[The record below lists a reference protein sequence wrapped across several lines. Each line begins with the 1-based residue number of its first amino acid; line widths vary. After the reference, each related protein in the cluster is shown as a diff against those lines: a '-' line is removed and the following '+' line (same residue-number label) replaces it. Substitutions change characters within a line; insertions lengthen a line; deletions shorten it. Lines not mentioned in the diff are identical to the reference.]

1 MVECR
6 QARDGFLLS
15 RVQTFVSR
23 DPNLRNISTAATPS
37 VPQLASAIA
46 CLALLY
52 FVAAR
57 LTGAG
62 LVDDSY
68 IFLRYG
74 RNIWSGAGA
83 VFNPG
88 EYVEGYT
95 SPLWLACATL
105 IQGIGLAPPEAL
117 ALASATTGILTI
129 ALVGLA
135 NPVSS
140 SAARLLAAAF
150 VASSP
155 VFAYWSQT
163 GMDTPLFALLLV
175 ASILSFEKQLR
186 SGGSLLMPG
195 VLLALTALTRL
206 EAVTILGIMGLVLW
220 RSGRRPLS
228 RAAIEI
234 AAPSC
239 VLLGAHELWRHAYY
253 GQWLPNTFTAKV
265 GIPRSVLL
273 GAGITYV
280 TAAAKSAAPA
290 LVALAIAIRRA
301 SKSGI
306 LSLQTPAL
314 VIGWITLLIVLTG
327 GDHFGLFRFFVPV
340 VALTALL
347 VGRIADTFVASS
359 PRPMRAIVIGM
370 ALIVAVNGYFLS
382 SPEVARARFE
392 VVYARGW
399 ANTGR
404 WCAANL
410 PPGSLAATVVGAIP
424 YFCDRP
430 TVDLLG
436 LTDAYIARHGE
447 IFVRGAP
454 GHQKFATD
462 YVLGRQPDFIFFP
475 SSGVLPT
482 PLFRTIESRH
492 NLAERST
499 HALMDL
505 TTRPAIERDYVYQA
519 TPLDDGTWIELLR
532 RRK

>member
-1 MVECR
+1 M
-6 QARDGFLLS
+6 LLK
-15 RVQTFVSR
+15 
-23 DPNLRNISTAATPS
+23 AA
-37 VPQLASAIA
+37 
-46 CLALLY
+46 
-52 FVAAR
+52 
-57 LTGAG
+57 
-62 LVDDSY
+62 
-68 IFLRYG
+68 
-74 RNIWSGAGA
+74 
-83 VFNPG
+83 
-88 EYVEGYT
+88 
-95 SPLWLACATL
+95 
-105 IQGIGLAPPEAL
+105 
-117 ALASATTGILTI
+117 
-129 ALVGLA
+129 
-135 NPVSS
+135 
-140 SAARLLAAAF
+140 
-150 VASSP
+150 
-155 VFAYWSQT
+155 
-163 GMDTPLFALLLV
+163 
-175 ASILSFEKQLR
+175 SFR
-186 SGGSLLMPG
+186 S
-195 VLLALTALTRL
+195 
-206 EAVTILGIMGLVLW
+206 
-220 RSGRRPLS
+220 
-228 RAAIEI
+228 
-234 AAPSC
+234 
-239 VLLGAHELWRHAYY
+239 
-253 GQWLPNTFTAKV
+253 
-265 GIPRSVLL
+265 
-273 GAGITYV
+273 
-280 TAAAKSAAPA
+280 
-290 LVALAIAIRRA
+290 
-301 SKSGI
+301 
-306 LSLQTPAL
+306 TPAL

-410 PPGSLAATVVGAIP
+410 LPGSLAATVVGAIP